1 MAEQPGNT
9 DLYWQE
15 DEDPSEI
22 PLPETVQ
29 DLLFRIDCRTL
40 PLDHAEVLSDE
51 IRRHLPWLVEEP
63 NAAIHLI
70 HVAESA
76 NGWMRP
82 EDPDSELLHVSRR
95 TRMTLRLP
103 SHRFE
108 DARALV
114 GKTLDIAGHPLT
126 VGDFHLRPLSKLT
139 TIFARHVDT
148 GGSED
153 ESEFLRQVAEE
164 LAQRGIRVR
173 KMMPGK
179 LHRHRTRDGEI
190 LTRKLMLSDLQIPE
204 SLQLQERGLGHRPL
218 MGMGIFLPHKGIE
231 AVNKKQE

>member
-1 MAEQPGNT
+1 MTRDN

-15 DEDPSEI
+15 DEEQEDVE
-22 PLPETVQ
+22 LPRTVQ

-40 PLDHAEVLSDE
+40 PLDHAEALSTQ
-51 IRRHLPWLVEEP
+51 IRRHLPWLDDEP
-63 NAAIHLI
+63 LAAIHLI

-103 SHRFE
+103 SHRFD

-114 GKTLDIAGHPLT
+114 GRQLDIAGHPLT

-148 GGSED
+148 GGTED
-153 ESEFLRQVAEE
+153 EAEFMRQVARE
-164 LAQRGIRVR
+164 LADRGIRVK

-179 LHRHRTRDGEI
+179 LHRHRSAEGDI

-204 SLQLQERGLGHRPL
+204 SLQLQEQGLGRRRL

-231 AVNKKQE
+231 AVNKKQQ